1 VSLDIELLVTPDCPN
16 RDPALGRL
24 RETAARLAPEATI
37 RQTVVSDVAQA
48 EALDFPGSPTI
59 RVDGM
64 DLEGREV
71 GPAALA
77 CRTYLGGG
85 VPPEWLIEAGLLR
98 ALAPRTVLFMCVANS
113 ARSQM
118 AEGVARS
125 LAPAGVEIYSAG
137 SEPSQVNPFAL
148 RALAEIGIDGSGQR
162 SKGTDDIDFEVE
174 AVITLCAE
182 EVCPAW
188 LGTALRSHWPLPDPA
203 AAMGSDED
211 VLSSFR
217 SVRREI
223 ERRLAVLFASPARS
237 AAGPDAP

>member
-1 VSLDIELLVTPDCPN
+1 MPERRGPWMLCPPFTPSTPKGSYMSD
-16 RDPALGRL
+16 
-24 RETAARLAPEATI
+24 EEAT
-37 RQTVVSDVAQA
+37 RNA
-48 EALDFPGSPTI
+48 
-59 RVDGM
+59 
-64 DLEGREV
+64 
-71 GPAALA
+71 
-77 CRTYLGGG
+77 
-85 VPPEWLIEAGLLR
+85 
-98 ALAPRTVLFMCVANS
+98 VLFLCVANS

-162 SKGTDDIDFEVE
+162 SKGTDDIDSEVE

-182 EVCPAW
+182 EVCPSW

-203 AAMGSDED
+203 ATTGSDED

-223 ERRLAVLFASPARS
+223 ERRLAALFASPAGS